1 MSNYRHIY
9 FSLLLVFLSLWTGQV
24 QAAPTIRRQ
33 AALQVVAAADSMD
46 AAHMLYSDTAALR
59 NALRT
64 LDRPVR
70 RHRYRNALAAAY
82 YYMGRNM
89 SLNSDY
95 ARAADCYI
103 ACDRLHPDDPIRR
116 GRVNACMAYICTQHG
131 EDSLALVFNQRSL
144 EAFRNSNNIWYY
156 AHKLLFL
163 SENYCK
169 LGEYHIADSLWQEA
183 SAFQIDS
190 TYRFYVLETR
200 GLNFYY
206 RQQYD
211 SALTCFLQ
219 IEDYPRSNQSKCYDY
234 MKIVQIY
241 ESLGKSA
248 LAYPYADYI
257 LRYSTNPTQI
267 SNAYYTLINY
277 AEQIDDAA
285 LVATYS
291 HNREDAGRE
300 KRALSNRNSAAVEKC
315 RQYLANPYPN
325 RKWHIV
331 VGVAVLLCGILGTA
345 ILLLRYRKRKDIKQ
359 KDTLIRQQHLL
370 LREKDMQIQQQCIQ
384 AEELSAQLQVQKTTL
399 QQTRMYLQHAEQ
411 QLQQQTDAL
420 QDLARMVHTSREPEV
435 ILQLEHLRIR
445 YPQPDKSWNTYL
457 VLKKDIGH
465 TLLGVCK
472 QLEQKSLSHREITVC
487 ICSLIYKS
495 LTLADLAQYLC
506 YSQNSIRTTRT
517 RIAKKLGIDSAA
529 RLHEYLMDL
538 AVYGTDVHHHS
549 STCIHQE
556 ITIR

>member
-370 LREKDMQIQQQCIQ
+370 LCEKDRQIQQQSALLQ
-384 AEELSAQLQVQKTTL
+384 MQNTLLQKQELLSQQLQEELTTKRIQDLEVQISHLRAVFPKPCSKWNRCEVMLRDLSPAFLHLYNALEEKNLKEQEIRLCIYYLLYHDKMPLTEIAGYICKSSTGIRTIKSRIAHKLGVTSAQLYDFL
-399 QQTRMYLQHAEQ
+399 
-411 QLQQQTDAL
+411 
-420 QDLARMVHTSREPEV
+420 
-435 ILQLEHLRIR
+435 
-445 YPQPDKSWNTYL
+445 
-457 VLKKDIGH
+457 LK
-465 TLLGVCK
+465 
-472 QLEQKSLSHREITVC
+472 
-487 ICSLIYKS
+487 
-495 LTLADLAQYLC
+495 
-506 YSQNSIRTTRT
+506 
-517 RIAKKLGIDSAA
+517 
-529 RLHEYLMDL
+529 M
-538 AVYGTDVHHHS
+538 AV
-549 STCIHQE
+549 
-556 ITIR
+556 

>member
-1 MSNYRHIY
+1 MNYLRNI
-9 FSLLLVFLSLWTGQV
+9 LLLWLLL
-24 QAAPTIRRQ
+24 
-33 AALQVVAAADSMD
+33 ALQVATTACTSSTKPVLEAERIVAMADSMD
-46 AAHMLYSDTAALR
+46 AEHLLYSDTAALCT
-59 NALRT
+59 AICT

-116 GRVNACMAYICTQHG
+116 GRVNACMAYICTQQG
-131 EDSLALVFNQRSL
+131 EDSLALVFYKRSSQ
-144 EAFRNSNNIWYY
+144 AFYASGNSWYY
-156 AHKLLFL
+156 AHSLLNQCRTL
-163 SENYCK
+163 LHLHR
-169 LGEYHIADSLWQEA
+169 LGEADSLWHMAKAYRLDSAYEA
-183 SAFQIDS
+183 RAI
-190 TYRFYVLETR
+190 EIR
-200 GLNFYY
+200 GLYFYE
-206 RQQYD
+206 QQRYD
-211 SALTCFLQ
+211 SALLYYLQ
-219 IEDYPRSNQSKCYDY
+219 AAKYPADAEYRCYTY
-234 MKIVQIY
+234 MKIARIY
-241 ESLGKSA
+241 ESTDMSTQ
-248 LAYPYADYI
+248 AYPYAEYI
-257 LRYSTNPTQI
+257 VQHSTNPALI

-277 AEQIDDAA
+277 AEQIGDAA
-285 LVATYS
+285 LVAAYS